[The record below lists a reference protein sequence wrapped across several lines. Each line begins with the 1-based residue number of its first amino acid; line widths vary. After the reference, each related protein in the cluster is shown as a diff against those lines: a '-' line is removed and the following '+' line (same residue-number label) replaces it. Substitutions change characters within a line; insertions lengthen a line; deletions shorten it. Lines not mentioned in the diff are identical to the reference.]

1 MISPHINFA
10 NADEFQKTMAEY
22 LKHSSRSMVE
32 ALNEKAFFI
41 ARRATFPTNAQQA
54 RKVKSKIQAYWRR
67 DRRKAIRYVSITLGA
82 DRSTPREEITREIK
96 RRNAAAVKSMAFLR
110 AGWLAPMVH
119 LAEGGFVKRNIV
131 SRGQSRWSS
140 LKSGAAGGWRKH
152 GYAKPATLAQ
162 GFAPSCQIANGV
174 GDRSDLDRRAFA
186 GTRLH
191 AWAAAHFGQVGLAKA
206 VGMELASTKAY
217 IERKL
222 AAAARAARATP

>member
-41 ARRATFPTNAQQA
+41 AKQATFSTNTKQA
-54 RKVKSKIQAYWRR
+54 SKSKIQAYWRR

-82 DRSTPREEITREIK
+82 DRSTPREEITREIQ

-119 LAEGGFVKRNIV
+119 LAEGGFVNRSVV

-140 LKSGAAGGWRKH
+140 LKADGAGGWRKH

-206 VGMELASTKAY
+206 VALELASMKAY

-222 AAAARAARATP
+222 AAAATAARATP